1 MESEPAEEQTTFHS
15 PDTFDGPEAVDS
27 PEAFGQRYRRLV
39 GYVGGHSDPD
49 DPGQVLAMQMVLHI
63 SKADPP
69 DRTELLT
76 AAASAV
82 ALLCLDARSGPGGPW
97 GPAMDNWCDAR
108 IRKIARRARG
118 AHWDAAQDVP
128 GITAHCGSAQAR
140 AIVPGPVSQT
150 DRRIA
155 RLQIGGTD
163 VEHSGGTEVD
173 DSADNGAAHV
183 DGVVAAVHPTLWVNP
198 NLEMSV
204 GKLAAQVGHAS
215 MLAVKL
221 MDQGQA
227 AQWFSDRCPVIVR
240 TATGSRWEDLL
251 SADAAGTAVAVRD
264 AGFTE
269 IAPGS
274 VTVISAL

>member
-1 MESEPAEEQTTFHS
+1 MEPEVAEDPDAAPR
-15 PDTFDGPEAVDS
+15 PDTFA
-27 PEAFGQRYRRLV
+27 QRYQRLV

-63 SKADPP
+63 PKSQPV
-69 DRTELLT
+69 DRIDLLT

-82 ALLCLDARSGPGGPW
+82 ALLCLDERSGSGGPW
-97 GPAMDNWCDAR
+97 ATAMDDWCQAR

-118 AHWDAAQDVP
+118 AHWEAAQDVP
-128 GITAHCGSAQAR
+128 GVTATYGSGQAR
-140 AIVPGPVSQT
+140 AIVPGPVGQT

-155 RLQIGGTD
+155 RLQIGGTEVGD
-163 VEHSGGTEVD
+163 REDAEGSPEVD
-173 DSADNGAAHV
+173 AE
-183 DGVVAAVHPTLWVNP
+183 AAVVRPTLWVNP
-198 NLEMSV
+198 TLEMSV

-221 MDQGQA
+221 MDVGQA
-227 AQWFSDRCPVIVR
+227 AQWFSDGCPVRVAMSS
-240 TATGSRWEDLL
+240 TSRWEQLL
-251 SADAAGTAVAVRD
+251 SADANGTAVAVRD

-274 VTVISAL
+274 VTVIAETAAV

>member
-1 MESEPAEEQTTFHS
+1 ME
-15 PDTFDGPEAVDS
+15 PEA
-27 PEAFGQRYRRLV
+27 PEDPDAAPRPDIFEQRYRRLV

-63 SKADPP
+63 PKSEPV
-69 DRTELLT
+69 DRIELLT

-82 ALLCLDARSGPGGPW
+82 ALLCLDERSGSGGPW
-97 GPAMDNWCDAR
+97 ASAMDNWCDAR

-118 AHWDAAQDVP
+118 AHWAAAQEVP
-128 GITAHCGSAQAR
+128 GVTATYGSAQAR
-140 AIVPGPVSQT
+140 AIVPGPVGQT

-155 RLQIGGTD
+155 RLQIGGT
-163 VEHSGGTEVD
+163 EVD
-173 DSADNGAAHV
+173 DRDDNDDNGASEVDV
-183 DGVVAAVHPTLWVNP
+183 DGVAVRPTLWVNP
-198 NLEMSV
+198 TLEMSV

-221 MDQGQA
+221 MDLGQA
-227 AQWFSDRCPVIVR
+227 AQWFSDGCPVRVAMSS
-240 TATGSRWEDLL
+240 TSQWQQLL
-251 SADAAGTAVAVRD
+251 SADANGTAVAVRD

-274 VTVISAL
+274 VTVIAETAAV

>member
-1 MESEPAEEQTTFHS
+1 MEPGQPEGPDVAER
-15 PDTFDGPEAVDS
+15 PDNFENTDT
-27 PEAFGQRYRRLV
+27 FGQRYRRLV

-63 SKADPP
+63 PKSEPVN
-69 DRTELLT
+69 RIELLT

-82 ALLCLDARSGPGGPW
+82 ALLCLDERSGPDGPW
-97 GPAMDNWCDAR
+97 ATEMDNWCDAR

-118 AHWDAAQDVP
+118 AHWEAAQDVP
-128 GITAHCGSAQAR
+128 GVTAVHGSAQAR
-140 AIVPGPVSQT
+140 AIVPGPVGQT

-155 RLQIGGTD
+155 RLQIGGT
-163 VEHSGGTEVD
+163 EVD
-173 DSADNGAAHV
+173 DSDADDNSADDTDDV
-183 DGVVAAVHPTLWVNP
+183 DVAAPAIRPTLWVNP
-198 NLEMSV
+198 TLEMSV

-221 MDQGQA
+221 MDEDQA
-227 AQWFSDRCPVIVR
+227 AQWFADRCPVRVR
-240 TATGSRWEDLL
+240 TSAESRWEQLL

-274 VTVISAL
+274 VTVISTF